1 MKLTSMIALAVK
13 WTFNERIETFVELGK
28 VRQEER
34 YKDCLYDA
42 LYSGDTARY
51 NKLIATG
58 VADC

>member
-13 WTFNERIETFVELGK
+13 WTVNERIEKYAQKQET
-28 VRQEER
+28 QEER
-34 YKDCLYDA
+34 YRYCLSMSA
-42 LYSGDTARY
+42 GDTARY